1 MAAAAAA
8 YLLSTGPAAST
19 VSAATPIAAVPIA
32 ATPAIPAAT
41 PTADPSAV
49 PVATPTA
56 ATPAIPAATPTA
68 NPSAVPAAT
77 PIASTPIVASVRAT
91 TPLKAVPTRADQVI
105 AIARSKLGRPWVYGA
120 AGPSL
125 FDCSGLVIYA
135 FRTAGISSVV
145 GSSSEV
151 SAYALYARFRALG
164 RASRTGG
171 RPGDLVIWGGGSHV
185 GIYLGNELAISTL
198 VSGVRVHAIG
208 ALTTPFTAFL
218 HTGIAAIAATA
229 VPRPSSARAIAVR
242 VAVTSH
248 RIATTAVRLRS
259 GASTAASVIDTLSAG
274 TNVGVVGSAR
284 DGSGRTWVHVL
295 VGGRLGWVA
304 GWLTRAA

>member
-1 MAAAAAA
+1 MAATAAA
-8 YLLSTGPAAST
+8 YLLSIGPAASA
-19 VSAATPIAAVPIA
+19 VSAATPIAVAPAVPA
-32 ATPAIPAAT
+32 AAPV
-41 PTADPSAV
+41 ADPSAV
-49 PVATPTA
+49 PGATPIA
-56 ATPAIPAATPTA
+56 AAPAVDASTPAGS
-68 NPSAVPAAT
+68 SAPAAT
-77 PIASTPIVASVRAT
+77 PIAAAPIVASVRAT

-185 GIYLGNELAISTL
+185 GIYLGNGLAISTL

-229 VPRPSSARAIAVR
+229 VPRPSPTRATAAR

-248 RIATTAVRLRS
+248 RIVTTAVRLRS
-259 GASTAASVIDTLSAG
+259 GASTAASVIDTLAAG

-284 DGSGRTWVHVL
+284 DGSGRSWVHVL

>member
-1 MAAAAAA
+1 MAATAAA
-8 YLLSTGPAAST
+8 YLLSIGPAASAG
-19 VSAATPIAAVPIA
+19 SAATPIAVAPAVPA
-32 ATPAIPAAT
+32 AAPI
-41 PTADPSAV
+41 ADPSAV
-49 PVATPTA
+49 PAAAPIAVAPA
-56 ATPAIPAATPTA
+56 VDASTPAGS
-68 NPSAVPAAT
+68 SAPAAT
-77 PIASTPIVASVRAT
+77 PIAAAPIVASVRAT

-105 AIARSKLGRPWVYGA
+105 AIARSKLGRPWVYG

-185 GIYLGNELAISTL
+185 GIYLGNGLAISTL

-229 VPRPSSARAIAVR
+229 VPRPSPTRATAAR

-259 GASTAASVIDTLSAG
+259 GASTAASVINTLSAG

-284 DGSGRTWVHVL
+284 DGL
-295 VGGRLGWVA
+295 DA
-304 GWLTRAA
+304 MIEK

>member
-1 MAAAAAA
+1 
-8 YLLSTGPAAST
+8 
-19 VSAATPIAAVPIA
+19 
-32 ATPAIPAAT
+32 
-41 PTADPSAV
+41 
-49 PVATPTA
+49 
-56 ATPAIPAATPTA
+56 
-68 NPSAVPAAT
+68 
-77 PIASTPIVASVRAT
+77 
-91 TPLKAVPTRADQVI
+91 VPTRADQVI

-185 GIYLGNELAISTL
+185 GIYLGNGLAISTL

-229 VPRPSSARAIAVR
+229 VPRPSPTRATAAR

-259 GASTAASVIDTLSAG
+259 GASTAASVINTLSAG

-284 DGSGRTWVHVL
+284 DGSGRSWVHVL

>member
-1 MAAAAAA
+1 MARNARLRAYVVAAAAAA
-8 YLLSTGPAAST
+8 CLLSIGPAASAVT
-19 VSAATPIAAVPIA
+19 AATPIAVTPAVP
-32 ATPAIPAAT
+32 T
-41 PTADPSAV
+41 PTPSADPSA
-49 PVATPTA
+49 PAGLEPAGPTPTT
-56 ATPAIPAATPTA
+56 TP
-68 NPSAVPAAT
+68 V
-77 PIASTPIVASVRAT
+77 VESVRAT
-91 TPLKAVPTRADQVI
+91 IPRKAVPTRADQVI

-125 FDCSGLVIYA
+125 FDCSGLVIYS
-135 FRTAGISSVV
+135 FRVAGISGVI

-185 GIYLGNELAISTL
+185 GIYLGNGRAISTL

-218 HTGIAAIAATA
+218 HTGIATIAATA
-229 VPRPSSARAIAVR
+229 APRPSPKRTTVARTAI
-242 VAVTSH
+242 TSH

-259 GASTAASVIDTLSAG
+259 GASTATRLIGTLVAG
-274 TNVGVVGSAR
+274 TKVGVVGSAR
-284 DGSGRTWVHVL
+284 DGSGRTWLHVV
-295 VGGRLGWVA
+295 VGGRLGWMA

>member
-1 MAAAAAA
+1 MAATAAA
-8 YLLSTGPAAST
+8 YLLSIGPAASA
-19 VSAATPIAAVPIA
+19 VSAATPIAVAPAVPA
-32 ATPAIPAAT
+32 AAPI
-41 PTADPSAV
+41 ADPSAV
-49 PVATPTA
+49 PAAAPIAVAPA
-56 ATPAIPAATPTA
+56 VDASTPAGS
-68 NPSAVPAAT
+68 SAPAAT
-77 PIASTPIVASVRAT
+77 PIAAAPIVASVRAT

-185 GIYLGNELAISTL
+185 GIYLGNGLAISTL

-218 HTGIAAIAATA
+218 HTGIAAIA
-229 VPRPSSARAIAVR
+229 VPRPSPTRATAAR

-259 GASTAASVIDTLSAG
+259 GASTAASVINTLSAG

-284 DGSGRTWVHVL
+284 DGSGRSWVHVL

>member
-1 MAAAAAA
+1 MAATAAA
-8 YLLSTGPAAST
+8 YLLSIGPAASA
-19 VSAATPIAAVPIA
+19 VSATTPIAVAPAVPAAAPVADPSAVPGATPIAAAPAVDASTPAGSSAPAATPIAAAPIA
-32 ATPAIPAAT
+32 
-41 PTADPSAV
+41 
-49 PVATPTA
+49 
-56 ATPAIPAATPTA
+56 
-68 NPSAVPAAT
+68 
-77 PIASTPIVASVRAT
+77 ASVRAT

-105 AIARSKLGRPWVYGA
+105 AIARSKLGRRWVYGA

-185 GIYLGNELAISTL
+185 GIYVGNGLAISTL

-218 HTGIAAIAATA
+218 HTGIGAIAAPA
-229 VPRPSSARAIAVR
+229 VPRPTRAHATTPRAAVK
-242 VAVTSH
+242 SH
-248 RIATTAVRLRS
+248 RIATAAVRLRS
-259 GASTAASVIDTLSAG
+259 GPSTAAGVIRTLAAG
-274 TNVGVVGSAR
+274 TKVGVVGSAR
-284 DGSGRTWVHVL
+284 DRSGRAWIHVL

>member
-1 MAAAAAA
+1 MAATAAA
-8 YLLSTGPAAST
+8 YLLSIGPAASA
-19 VSAATPIAAVPIA
+19 VSAATPIAVAPAVAPATPIAGTPVGSSATPAVAAGTPADSAVTPIAGTLAPASPTPIA
-32 ATPAIPAAT
+32 ATPTVESARTVT
-41 PTADPSAV
+41 PV
-49 PVATPTA
+49 
-56 ATPAIPAATPTA
+56 
-68 NPSAVPAAT
+68 
-77 PIASTPIVASVRAT
+77 
-91 TPLKAVPTRADQVI
+91 KAVRTRADQVI

-135 FRTAGISSVV
+135 FRAAGISSVV

-164 RASRTGG
+164 RTSRTGG

-185 GIYLGNELAISTL
+185 GIYVGNGLAISTL

-218 HTGIAAIAATA
+218 HTGIGAIAAPA
-229 VPRPSSARAIAVR
+229 VPRPTRAHATTPRAAVK
-242 VAVTSH
+242 SH
-248 RIATTAVRLRS
+248 RIATAAVRLRS
-259 GASTAASVIDTLSAG
+259 GPSTAAGVIRTLAAG
-274 TNVGVVGSAR
+274 TKVGVVGSAR
-284 DGSGRTWVHVL
+284 DRSGRAWIHVL

-304 GWLTRAA
+304 GWCTRSA

>member
-1 MAAAAAA
+1 MAAVAAA
-8 YLLSTGPAAST
+8 YVLSIGPAVSA
-19 VSAATPIAAVPIA
+19 VSAATPTAVAPAMPTATPIA
-32 ATPAIPAAT
+32 G
-41 PTADPSAV
+41 
-49 PVATPTA
+49 
-56 ATPAIPAATPTA
+56 
-68 NPSAVPAAT
+68 PSAVPAAT
-77 PIASTPIVASVRAT
+77 PTAVAPIVESVRAT
-91 TPLKAVPTRADQVI
+91 APLEAVPTRADQVI

-135 FRTAGISSVV
+135 FRVAGISSVV
-145 GSSSEV
+145 GSKSEV

-164 RASRTGG
+164 RTSRTGG

-185 GIYLGNELAISTL
+185 GIYLGSGLAISTL

-218 HTGIAAIAATA
+218 HTGIAAIAATV
-229 VPRPSSARAIAVR
+229 VPRPSPARATAAR
-242 VAVTSH
+242 TAVTSH

-259 GASTAASVIDTLSAG
+259 RASTAASVIETLAAG

-284 DGSGRTWVHVL
+284 DGMGRTWVHVL